1 MNYVCDVCNY
11 ETPRLNNYNRHCESN
26 KHKKKILSKQITFSN
41 YCEQCNK
48 SFQCSEKYH
57 KQFKCKP
64 IEKELTKKESTEKN
78 QEVDIVSILC
88 QFMEQ
93 QQSQNQKMMEMI
105 VNKPTV
111 VNNIVNHSVNN
122 SVNNIN
128 NTVNVFL
135 NEECKDAI
143 NWDDFIQN
151 LQLPSSVDADITD
164 IVRFSIQNQLKE
176 LGIYK
181 RPIHCFKP
189 KHLCI
194 KNKDN
199 WEEDSSKN
207 HKLVIDSMDKMKNQM
222 IKNWEN
228 KHPNWYSD
236 ESESEIAMNILS
248 KLDKEVKANQCMNH
262 IMKQTLVDLE

>member
-1 MNYVCDVCNY
+1 MNYACHVCKY
-11 ETPRLNNYNRHCESN
+11 ETPRLNNYNRHCQSN

-64 IEKELTKKESTEKN
+64 NEQPSEQK
-78 QEVDIVSILC
+78 QDVDMSVLVLQLIQQQQTQQT
-88 QFMEQ
+88 QFMEHQ
-93 QQSQNQKMMEMI
+93 QKMIEMI

-111 VNNIVNHSVNN
+111 INNIVDN
-122 SVNNIN
+122 SVKNNTIN

-143 NWDDFIQN
+143 NWNEFIQN
-151 LQLPSSVDADITD
+151 LQLPKSVDADITN

-181 RPIHCFKP
+181 RPIHCFKQ

-194 KNKDN
+194 KNNDN

-207 HKLVIDSMDKMKNQM
+207 HKLVIDSMDKMKNDM
-222 IKNWEN
+222 FKKWEN
-228 KHPNWYSD
+228 EHPNWYSD
-236 ESESEIAMNILS
+236 ESESDIATSILS
-248 KLDKEVKANQCMNH
+248 KLDEKVNTKQCINH